1 MSGGRYT
8 IMLALILGLLA
19 SYFFLFVLEEEQV
32 AETERVFEINPEEVV
47 EIKVTVDG
55 AATTIEKVPMEGW
68 EITDPVRYAADPDIV
83 GALLR
88 EFSTLSP
95 ARTVAD
101 SAEALSEY
109 GLENPSATVEV
120 IRGLDRPMA
129 LLLGDVNPT
138 GAAHYA
144 VESGTRRVF
153 LISSQINGNLRRTTD
168 ALRDRSLF
176 RVERDDVEE
185 LILEKGDRR
194 IVIGLDAFGT
204 WRVEAP
210 YRLPAERDEVI
221 NALTTITGASAI
233 SFVDEAPASLDEY
246 GLANPVMT
254 ATVKSGDGSILQTLS
269 LGSDY
274 LGQIFAMT
282 SDRRNVYSVSTSIL
296 RQLDREPE
304 FYRRFTAFDFQ
315 SYRIPDFSME
325 LGDETVTLVKHD
337 FEDWRMTSP
346 YELRANDRFITAM
359 LDSLEIMRVREHIP
373 LTDANKAAYGFENPA
388 ASLSLTIDDG
398 PGEKTPGNLSAR
410 PPGDGADERDGPARL
425 DYAVDATTLA
435 ASAGLRGFERL
446 ARQKILRFKGYQVH
460 MFEVVTP
467 DERVRVRRD
476 QKQRVVWKIEEPSS
490 GDADAISVGR
500 AFSELDSLYSQAFIT
515 ADPDADLATYGLD
528 RPIMELTLQIGGRD
542 DVPEERLSLLVGKS
556 FPGDRNLVYV
566 KQRNSPVVSLARAG
580 FVARI
585 NDMVALTPKS

>member
-19 SYFFLFVLEEEQV
+19 SYFFLFVMEEEQV

-68 EITDPVRYAADPDIV
+68 EITDPIRYAADPDIV

-101 SAEALSEY
+101 SAGALSEY
-109 GLENPSATVEV
+109 GLEHPSASVEV
-120 IRGLDRPMA
+120 TRGLDRPMV

-194 IVIGLDAFGT
+194 IVIGLDPFGT
-204 WRVEAP
+204 WRVKAP
-210 YRLPAERDEVI
+210 YRLPAERDEVV
-221 NALTTITGASAI
+221 NALTTITGTSAI
-233 SFVDEAPASLDEY
+233 SFIDEAPSSLEEY

-269 LGSDY
+269 LGNDH
-274 LGQIFAMT
+274 LGQVFAMT
-282 SDRRNVYSVSTSIL
+282 SERRNVYSVSTLIL

-304 FYRRFTAFDFQ
+304 FYRRATAFDFQ

-325 LGDETVTLVKHD
+325 LGDETVTLVKHA

-359 LDSLEIMRVREHIP
+359 LDSLEIMRVREYIP
-373 LTDANKAAYGFENPA
+373 LTEANKTAYGFENPA
-388 ASLSLTIDDG
+388 ASLSLTIEDRVRPQEILVG
-398 PGEKTPGNLSAR
+398 SAS
-410 PPGDGADERDGPARL
+410 GDGQYEYVMDPAE
-425 DYAVDATTLA
+425 DWIYAVDATTLQRLP
-435 ASAGLRGFERL
+435 ASAIDLRDN
-446 ARQKILRFKGYQVH
+446 KILRFKGYQVH

-467 DERVRVRRD
+467 DERLRVRRD

-556 FPGDRNLVYV
+556 FPGDQNLVYV

>member
-19 SYFFLFVLEEEQV
+19 SYFFLFVMEEEQV

-68 EITDPVRYAADPDIV
+68 EITDPIRYAADPDIV

-101 SAEALSEY
+101 SAGALSEY
-109 GLENPSATVEV
+109 GLEHPSASVEV
-120 IRGLDRPMA
+120 TRGLDRPMV

-194 IVIGLDAFGT
+194 IVIGLDPFGT
-204 WRVEAP
+204 WRVKAP
-210 YRLPAERDEVI
+210 YRLPAERDEVV
-221 NALTTITGASAI
+221 NALTTITGTSAI
-233 SFVDEAPASLDEY
+233 SFIDEAPSSLEEY

-269 LGSDY
+269 LGNDH
-274 LGQIFAMT
+274 LGQVFAMT
-282 SDRRNVYSVSTSIL
+282 SERRNVYSVSTLIL
-296 RQLDREPE
+296 RQLDREPG
-304 FYRRFTAFDFQ
+304 FYRRVTAFDFQ

-325 LGDETVTLVKHD
+325 LGDETVTLVKHA

-359 LDSLEIMRVREHIP
+359 LDSLEIMRVREYIP
-373 LTDANKAAYGFENPA
+373 LTEANKTAYGFENPV
-388 ASLSLTIDDG
+388 ASLSLTIEDRVRPQEILVG
-398 PGEKTPGNLSAR
+398 SAS
-410 PPGDGADERDGPARL
+410 GDGQYEYVMDPAE
-425 DYAVDATTLA
+425 DWIYAVDATTLQRLP
-435 ASAGLRGFERL
+435 ASAIDLRDN
-446 ARQKILRFKGYQVH
+446 KILRFKGYQVH

-467 DERVRVRRD
+467 DERLRVRRD

-515 ADPDADLATYGLD
+515 ADPDADLSTYGLD

-556 FPGDRNLVYV
+556 FPGDQNLVYV

-585 NDMVALTPKS
+585 NDMVAQTPKS

>member
-19 SYFFLFVLEEEQV
+19 SYFFLFVNEEERV
-32 AETERVFEINPEEVV
+32 AEIERVFEINPEEVV

-68 EITDPVRYAADPDIV
+68 EITDPIRYAADPDIV

-88 EFSTLSP
+88 EISTLSP

-101 SAEALSEY
+101 SAGALSEY
-109 GLENPSATVEV
+109 GLENPSAVVEV

-176 RVERDDVEE
+176 RVEHDDVEE
-185 LILEKGDRR
+185 IILEKGDRR
-194 IVIGLDAFGT
+194 IVIGLDPFGT
-204 WRVEAP
+204 WRVKAP
-210 YRLPAERDEVI
+210 YRLPAERDEVV

-233 SFVDEAPASLDEY
+233 SFIDEAPSSLEEY

-269 LGSDY
+269 LGNDH
-274 LGQIFAMT
+274 LGQVFAMT
-282 SDRRNVYSVSTSIL
+282 SERRNVYSVSTSIL

-373 LTDANKAAYGFENPA
+373 MTDANKAVYGFENPT
-388 ASLSLTIDDG
+388 ASLSLTIEDRV
-398 PGEKTPGNLSAR
+398 R
-410 PPGDGADERDGPARL
+410 PQEILVGSTSGDGQYEYVMDPAEEWI
-425 DYAVDATTLA
+425 YAVDATTLQRLP
-435 ASAGLRGFERL
+435 ASAIDLRDN
-446 ARQKILRFKGYQVH
+446 KILRFKGYQVH

-467 DERVRVRRD
+467 DERLRVRRD

-515 ADPDADLATYGLD
+515 ADPNADLATYGLD

>member
-19 SYFFLFVLEEEQV
+19 SYFFLFVNEEERV

-55 AATTIEKVPMEGW
+55 AGTTIEKVPMEGW
-68 EITDPVRYAADPDIV
+68 EITDPIRYAADPDIV

-95 ARTVAD
+95 ARTIAD
-101 SAEALSEY
+101 SAGALSEY
-109 GLENPSATVEV
+109 GLEHPSASVEV
-120 IRGLDRPMA
+120 IRGLDRPMV

-185 LILEKGDRR
+185 IILEKGDRR
-194 IVIGLDAFGT
+194 IVIGLDPFGT
-204 WRVEAP
+204 WRVKAP
-210 YRLPAERDEVI
+210 YRLPAERDEVV

-254 ATVKSGDGSILQTLS
+254 ATVKSGDGSMLHTLS
-269 LGSDY
+269 LGNDH
-274 LGQIFAMT
+274 LGQVFAMT
-282 SDRRNVYSVSTSIL
+282 SERRNVYSVSTSIL

-315 SYRIPDFSME
+315 SYRILDFSME
-325 LGDETVTLVKHD
+325 LGDETVTLVKHA

-373 LTDANKAAYGFENPA
+373 LTEANKVAYGFENPA
-388 ASLSLTIDDG
+388 ASLSLTIEDRVRPQEILIG
-398 PGEKTPGNLSAR
+398 SAS
-410 PPGDGADERDGPARL
+410 GDGQYDYVMDPAEEWI
-425 DYAVDATTLA
+425 YAVDATTLQRLP
-435 ASAGLRGFERL
+435 ASAIDLRDN
-446 ARQKILRFKGYQVH
+446 KILRFKGYQVH

-467 DERVRVRRD
+467 DERLRVRRD

-515 ADPDADLATYGLD
+515 ADPGADLATYGLD
-528 RPIMELTLQIGGRD
+528 RPVMELTLQIGGRD
-542 DVPEERLSLLVGKS
+542 DVPEERISLLVGRS

>member
-19 SYFFLFVLEEEQV
+19 TFFFLFVLEEEQV
-32 AETERVFEINPEEVV
+32 AEAERVFEINPEEVV
-47 EIKVTVDG
+47 EIKVIVDG
-55 AATTIEKVPMEGW
+55 AATRIEKVPMEGW
-68 EITDPVRYAADPDIV
+68 EITDPIRYEADPVIV
-83 GALLR
+83 GTLLR
-88 EFSTLSP
+88 EFSSLSP

-101 SAEALSEY
+101 SAEVLSEY
-109 GLENPSATVEV
+109 GLEHPSASVEV
-120 IRGLDRPMA
+120 IQGLDKPLV

-168 ALRDRSLF
+168 GLRDRSLI
-176 RVERDDVEE
+176 RVEQENVEE

-194 IVIGLDAFGT
+194 IVIALDPFGT

-210 YRLPAERDEVI
+210 YRLPAERDEVV
-221 NALTTITGASAI
+221 NAVSTITGASAI
-233 SFVDEAPASLDEY
+233 SFVDEAPSALASY

-254 ATVKSGDGSILQTLS
+254 ATVKSDDGSILQTLS
-269 LGSDY
+269 LGNEH
-274 LGQIFAMT
+274 LGQMFAMT
-282 SDRRNVYSVSTSIL
+282 SDRRNVYTVSTSIL

-304 FYRRFTAFDFQ
+304 FYRRTTAFDFQ
-315 SYRIPDFSME
+315 SYRIPEFSME
-325 LGDETVTLVKHD
+325 LGDETVTLVKQS

-346 YELRANDRFITAM
+346 HEMRADDRFITAM

-373 LTDANKAAYGFENPA
+373 LTDANKAAYGFEKPA
-388 ASLSLTIDDG
+388 ARLSLSIEERVRPQEILIGSATDDG
-398 PGEKTPGNLSAR
+398 QYNYVM
-410 PPGDGADERDGPARL
+410 DPAEEWI
-425 DYAVDATTLA
+425 YAVDASTLQRLP
-435 ASAGLRGFERL
+435 ASAIELRDN
-446 ARQKILRFKGYQVH
+446 KILRFKGFQVH

-467 DERVRVRRD
+467 EDRLRVRRD
-476 QKQRVVWKIEEPSS
+476 QKQRIVWKMEEPSS
-490 GDADAISVGR
+490 GDADAISVGQ
-500 AFSELDSLYSQAFIT
+500 AFSVLDSLYSQAFIT

-556 FPGDRNLVYV
+556 FPGDENLVYV
-566 KQRNSPVVSLARAG
+566 KQRDSPVVSLAKAG